1 MNSFVTYLA
10 ESNFREVTETN
21 INQSNQIADEYLKL
35 VAQITPA
42 DEEQYKRQKLH
53 PTWQQ
58 YLKDNSADA
67 FHLIELKS
75 IKFKD
80 LQTNKT
86 INYRVYV
93 AFGENNKNYAM
104 CDPDDRIIIIYNDT
118 CKLLPRKKLVST
130 ILHEITH
137 GFQQHKTYSNKY
149 QKLLDTKTP
158 EAKKAANIQYFK
170 EPNEFDAFTT
180 ELSYTIKTEFK
191 RLKNDVVN
199 SRMLE
204 TKKVMEQRVKK
215 FLLELK
221 LFINSPL
228 KNYFIYKE
236 LPLPS
241 SLSTFED
248 MLKTIQHD
256 PKLWKSFKSKMINL
270 YTLLT
275 SE

>member
-42 DEEQYKRQKLH
+42 DEKQYKRQKLH
-53 PTWQQ
+53 PTWQT
-58 YLKDNSADA
+58 YFKESGDNVW
-67 FHLIELKS
+67 FLFELNS
-75 IKFKD
+75 VKFKD
-80 LQTNKT
+80 LKTNKNVT
-86 INYRVYV
+86 YEVYV
-93 AFGENNKNYAM
+93 AFGQNNKNYAM
-104 CDPDDRIIIIYNDT
+104 CDTGDKLIIIFDDT
-118 CKLLPRKKLVST
+118 CRPLSREKLVST

-137 GFQQHKTYSNKY
+137 GFQQHKEYSNKY
-149 QKLLDTKTP
+149 KKLLKQKTP
-158 EAKKAANIQYFK
+158 KAKIAANIQYYK
-170 EPNEFDAFTT
+170 EPIEFDAFTT
-180 ELSYTIKTEFK
+180 ELSHTIKMEFK

-199 SRMLE
+199 SRMPE
-204 TKKVMEQRVKK
+204 TKKLMEKRVEK

-241 SLSTFED
+241 SFSTFED

-270 YTLLT
+270 YILLT